1 MAMILDRDLWIFFL
15 IFGYD
20 TGLMCT
26 DVRYRPYLDTNLIR
40 SELDQ
45 LECHLGIILNRM
57 YRRMRDTQ
65 GAL

>member
-15 IFGYD
+15 DIGYD
-20 TGLMCT
+20 TAC
-26 DVRYRPYLDTNLIR
+26 VRTSDTGHILDTNLIR

>member
-1 MAMILDRDLWIFFL
+1 MAMILIGISGYFSL
-15 IFGYD
+15 ILA
-20 TGLMCT
+20 TI
-26 DVRYRPYLDTNLIR
+26 RPNVYGRPIPAISLIQISSA